1 MNLKLC
7 LRVDDLKPDFVGLLF
22 TRQEQDEQGSEGE
35 AKVVPD

>member
-1 MNLKLC
+1 MSLKLDALRGLWLTFIQC
-7 LRVDDLKPDFVGLLF
+7 L

>member
-1 MNLKLC
+1 MKMKLRR
-7 LRVDDLKPDFVGLLF
+7 RVDDLKVDSVCL